1 MNKLLL
7 IGALPPPVGGDAVWL
22 KNFINHSLNQDLNIK
37 IINTSFIG
45 QRASQLGNNFYFLD
59 EFRRTIKIWGLTFFN
74 LILFKPEVVHL
85 NCNCSKF
92 GVIRDYFT
100 AFIIS
105 IWGVPLVLHCHA
117 NVPDAIGKS
126 YIGNLFLKRCLKIA
140 SSILVLNEISSKYCN
155 YLSGK
160 RCVTI
165 PNFVNE
171 DFIASDHLINSK
183 ITKVVFVGHMIRTKG
198 LFEMVEVA
206 NRMPHISFLMA
217 GMPNLENLNLEP
229 PKNMKFLG
237 NIDFTMLKGVL
248 DSSDLFMFPT
258 YSEGFSLA
266 LLEAMARGL
275 PVVTTNV
282 GANSDMIEKSGG
294 LLVPTSD
301 VEALCHALLQLE
313 NPELRSSMSIWN
325 IAKVKNNYTAHQII
339 EKIRDLYESQREKSS
354 KLNLLGSQE

>member
-1 MNKLLL
+1 
-7 IGALPPPVGGDAVWL
+7 
-22 KNFINHSLNQDLNIK
+22 
-37 IINTSFIG
+37 
-45 QRASQLGNNFYFLD
+45 
-59 EFRRTIKIWGLTFFN
+59 
-74 LILFKPEVVHL
+74 
-85 NCNCSKF
+85 
-92 GVIRDYFT
+92 
-100 AFIIS
+100 
-105 IWGVPLVLHCHA
+105 
-117 NVPDAIGKS
+117 
-126 YIGNLFLKRCLKIA
+126 
-140 SSILVLNEISSKYCN
+140 
-155 YLSGK
+155 
-160 RCVTI
+160 
-165 PNFVNE
+165 
-171 DFIASDHLINSK
+171 
-183 ITKVVFVGHMIRTKG
+183 MIRTKG

-275 PVVTTNV
+275 PIVTTNV

-339 EKIRDLYESQREKSS
+339 KKIRDLYASQREKSS